1 MGIEER
7 AAERMLRSIAVL
19 AAVGAAAGFFWKGWT
34 WGGGFLMG
42 ALASYFNF
50 RWLKTLTESLGD
62 AAAVKPPRKRFA
74 VFMGLRYLIL
84 GAGAYVILNY
94 SPLNLTAALAG
105 LFVSVAAVILEA
117 LFELVY
123 A

>member
-1 MGIEER
+1 MGTEER
-7 AAERMLRSIAVL
+7 AVRRMLLSIAVL
-19 AAVGAAAGFFWKGWT
+19 TAVGAAAGFFWKGWA
-34 WGGGFLMG
+34 WSGGFLLG

-50 RWLKTLTESLGD
+50 QWLKTLTESVGK
-62 AAAVKPPRKRFA
+62 ATSGKPPRKRVA
-74 VFMGLRYLIL
+74 ILMGLRYLIL

-94 SPLNLTAALAG
+94 SPLNLAAALAG

>member
-1 MGIEER
+1 MGIEDR
-7 AAERMLRSIAVL
+7 AAGRMLLSIIVL
-19 AAVGAAAGFFWKGWT
+19 TAVGVVAGFAWKGWT
-34 WGGGFLMG
+34 WSGGFLLG

-50 RWLKTLTESLGD
+50 RWLTSLTNSLGD
-62 AAAVKPPRKRFA
+62 AVAGKPPRKRMA
-74 VFMGLRYLIL
+74 VLMGLRYLIL

-94 SPLNLTAALAG
+94 SPLSLTAALAG

-117 LFELVY
+117 IFELVY